1 MEKVIPDTSVLING
15 ALLRLI
21 EAGEIRDCE
30 LIIPL
35 AAVDELQAQA
45 SKGRDIGL
53 RGLEEIKRI
62 REVSGEKGIRIRFSG
77 ERPSLDDI
85 RLARSGRID
94 ALIRD
99 VARAEGGVLYTSDY
113 VQALVAEAEGIPV
126 RYIEPYQRPE
136 EPAYK
141 SYLRPDVVNLYL
153 RDGERPYAEVLRD
166 GRLEVV
172 MLNDESCSEE
182 LLNEVLEEV
191 MAVARVKE
199 DADIIMLRPETV
211 VLEMDDYRIKVA
223 KPPLSDKMEAMIQRS
238 ILRLVPESDVIEP
251 IIRECSSGR
260 RGVLVLNLDGVYS
273 FPIAERVAVRLWE
286 MGLDARIIGR
296 ARRVNSSAPYYG
308 PLDGDLEKTLHLTLL
323 SPPDYVIVDE
333 AIDSRDLKLVKDAR
347 LAGVGVIAFK
357 QSRSFEAA
365 ITSLIEVMSPPL
377 LPRVIDTIILMK
389 CSGVSETFHVSDSM
403 KVPSGLSPESGIKY
417 VIELTRAGETVYEIY
432 EVNGRPII
440 SNIKE
445 LREHIERIRRNVEEI
460 LRGSGAGNARLEALW
475 LDKAVIRRVGRGR
488 RGLRDLEKRLVEELG
503 IAVEFRA

>member
-1 MEKVIPDTSVLING
+1 MEKIIPDTSVLING

-62 REVSGEKGIRIRFSG
+62 REISGEKGIRIRFSG

-141 SYLRPDVVNLYL
+141 RYLRPDVVNLYL
-153 RDGERPYAEVLRD
+153 RDGVKPYAEVLRN
-166 GRLEVV
+166 GRLETV
-172 MLNDESCSEE
+172 MLDDKPCSEE

-199 DADIIMLRPETV
+199 DTDIIMLRPEAV
-211 VLEMDDYRIKVA
+211 VLEMDDYRIRIL
-223 KPPLSDKMEAMIQRS
+223 KPPLSDRMEAVIQRNV
-238 ILRLVPESDVIEP
+238 LQLVPEGDVVEP
-251 IIRECSSGR
+251 IIQECSSGR
-260 RGVLVLNLDGVYS
+260 YGVLVLNLDGVYS
-273 FPIAERVAVRLWE
+273 FPIAERVAEKLWE
-286 MGLDARIIGR
+286 IGLDTRIIGR
-296 ARRVNSSAPYYG
+296 ARRVNASVPYYS
-308 PLDGDLEKTLHLTLL
+308 PLDGDLEKTLHLILL
-323 SPPDYVIVDE
+323 SPPDYIIVDE
-333 AIDSRDLKLVKDAR
+333 VFESRDLKLMKDAR

-357 QSRSFEAA
+357 QSRSIETA
-365 ITSLIEVMSPPL
+365 IISLMEVMSLPL
-377 LPRVIDTIILMK
+377 LSQVIDTIILMK
-389 CSGVSETFHVSDSM
+389 CSGASETFHVSAS
-403 KVPSGLSPESGIKY
+403 VRTPSGLSPESGIKH
-417 VIELTRAGETVYEIY
+417 VIELIRAGETVYEIY
-432 EVNGRPII
+432 EVDGRPII
-440 SNIKE
+440 SNIRK
-445 LREHIERIRRNVEEI
+445 LRTY
-460 LRGSGAGNARLEALW
+460 
-475 LDKAVIRRVGRGR
+475 
-488 RGLRDLEKRLVEELG
+488 
-503 IAVEFRA
+503 